1 MAKGVSGPEQTIEVQ
16 TKALTDKYVPA
27 ANTRPENVPF
37 FNDVEFKKSLS
48 GEWAVIYGPTVGEDW
63 STNDFRFEYFDWWNT
78 WLIGYADRLPNCQDI
93 ENFKSLTIQGEIQ
106 TLVDILPFVNLE
118 KLSIIKGK
126 GFSVDK
132 TINPNVDLTVLKKL
146 KKLNTVIIGPDVP
159 LTKKNFDD
167 AGLTHLTITH
177 GE

>member
-1 MAKGVSGPEQTIEVQ
+1 MVDRIC
-16 TKALTDKYVPA
+16 
-27 ANTRPENVPF
+27 RP
-37 FNDVEFKKSLS
+37 
-48 GEWAVIYGPTVGEDW
+48 
-63 STNDFRFEYFDWWNT
+63 
-78 WLIGYADRLPNCQDI
+78 YACFCRDI

-118 KLSIIKGK
+118 TLSIIKGK

-132 TINPNVDLTVLKKL
+132 TINPKVDLTVLKKL

-167 AGLTHLTITH
+167 AGLTHLTITN
-177 GE
+177 

>member
-1 MAKGVSGPEQTIEVQ
+1 M
-16 TKALTDKYVPA
+16 
-27 ANTRPENVPF
+27 
-37 FNDVEFKKSLS
+37 
-48 GEWAVIYGPTVGEDW
+48 
-63 STNDFRFEYFDWWNT
+63 
-78 WLIGYADRLPNCQDI
+78 IGFADRMPACQDI

-118 KLSIIKGK
+118 TLSIIKGK

-132 TINPNVDLTVLKKL
+132 TINPKVDLTVLNKL

-167 AGLTHLTITH
+167 AGLTHLTITN
-177 GE
+177 